1 MNETNSGRF
10 GDWAKWSR
18 SPCDTES
25 ELLSES
31 ELRRREHENLL
42 ATLHKTRWKIKSADG
57 AAELLKIKLD
67 QLGGASEK
75 DGYKA
80 SRLRMRRRTQMVGAV
95 LPTMN
100 NAWSSS
106 N

>member
-57 AAELLKIKLD
+57 AAELLKIKLTT
-67 QLGGASEK
+67 LVAH
-75 DGYKA
+75 
-80 SRLRMRRRTQMVGAV
+80 LRRMGIKRPA
-95 LPTMN
+95 LE
-100 NAWSSS
+100 
-106 N
+106 

>member
-10 GDWAKWSR
+10 GDWVKWSR

-57 AAELLKIKLD
+57 AAELLKIKLTT
-67 QLGGASEK
+67 LVA
-75 DGYKA
+75 
-80 SRLRMRRRTQMVGAV
+80 RLRRMGIKRPA
-95 LPTMN
+95 LE
-100 NAWSSS
+100 
-106 N
+106 

>member
-57 AAELLKIKLD
+57 AAELLKIKLTT
-67 QLGGASEK
+67 LVA
-75 DGYKA
+75 
-80 SRLRMRRRTQMVGAV
+80 RLRRMGIKRPA
-95 LPTMN
+95 LE
-100 NAWSSS
+100 
-106 N
+106 